1 LRQGSRREGGI
12 LLKPATPCFLMAG
25 GSVVDVDCLSFSRG
39 AEQTICQASA
49 SGLAPV
55 VDQEFNHGAVIA
67 SAMRQHFMK
76 F

>member
-1 LRQGSRREGGI
+1 
-12 LLKPATPCFLMAG
+12 MAG

-39 AEQTICQASA
+39 AEQTICHASA